1 MGKKA
6 GIGIGA
12 IAVAIIGI
20 FATGE
25 GTNWTFDFST
35 TTIGQIGDNIIN
47 NYLAD
52 QGIDLDEFRAM
63 CDAGTVH
70 EEIKQ
75 YCRLV

>member
-1 MGKKA
+1 MDSKQK
-6 GIGIGA
+6 GA
-12 IAVAIIGI
+12 IILAVIALVGTAAGGTI
-20 FATGE
+20 TGV
-25 GTNWTFDFST
+25 FDFST

-52 QGIDLDEFRAM
+52 QGIDLEEFKKM
-63 CDAGTVH
+63 CDEGTVH